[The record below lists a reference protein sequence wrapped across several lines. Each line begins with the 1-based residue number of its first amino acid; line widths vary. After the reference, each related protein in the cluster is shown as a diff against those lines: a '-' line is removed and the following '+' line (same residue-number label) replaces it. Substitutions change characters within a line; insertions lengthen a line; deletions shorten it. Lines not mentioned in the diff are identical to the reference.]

1 MTSAQQRT
9 VLSANRVPRC
19 IPLLSDWLF
28 DPSSMCFI
36 FISLQLMYSR
46 GSLVDLLIKSNV
58 SRYAEFKNVTRIL
71 TYRHGSVEQV
81 RSASV
86 FVCQSCL
93 HENNRNN
100 SRTQTSE
107 IKTTNTGVIMSA
119 PALKGRN
126 SSQAAANMQLRLRGI
141 IFGGQTADLRARALF
156 RQV

>member
-9 VLSANRVPRC
+9 VLSANRLPQC
-19 IPLLSDWLF
+19 IPLLFDWLF
-28 DPSSMCFI
+28 DPSSGCFI

-81 RSASV
+81 RAALSV
-86 FVCQSCL
+86 CRSCL

-107 IKTTNTGVIMSA
+107 INTTNTGVITSA
-119 PALKGRN
+119 PALTGRF
-126 SSQAAANMQLRLRGI
+126 A
-141 IFGGQTADLRARALF
+141 
-156 RQV
+156 